1 MHDIPGLLDIPLV
14 DPLSRTHRSNMEKS
28 VDNPDSPKQDVEQ
41 VSQLSSS
48 SPDEVNNVDELDFK
62 LDTKLILG
70 ILVSPSPLKRS
81 AMSTNDKLRVLL
93 SATMLHSLVSHSLPL
108 S

>member
-1 MHDIPGLLDIPLV
+1 MHDIPCVLDIPLV
-14 DPLSRTHRSNMEKS
+14 DSLGSTHRSNMEKS

-41 VSQLSSS
+41 VSQISSS

-62 LDTKLILG
+62 FDAKLILG
-70 ILVSPSPLKRS
+70 ILVRPIPSKRS
-81 AMSTNDKLRVLL
+81 AMPADNKPRVSS
-93 SATMLHSLVSHSLPL
+93 SATTPHSSVSHSPPP